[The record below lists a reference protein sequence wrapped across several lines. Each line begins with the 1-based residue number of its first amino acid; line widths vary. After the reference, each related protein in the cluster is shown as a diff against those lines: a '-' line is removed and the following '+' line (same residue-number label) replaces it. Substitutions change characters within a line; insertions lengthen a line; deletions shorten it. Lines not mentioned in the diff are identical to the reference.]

1 MFSFRRRNQTTKN
14 IDQQLVFQLSKS
26 RIPSPRQLKYIT
38 HFIKGREKVFLYGCL
53 GIMITG
59 LLLLSSLFYRQH
71 IELIPKNGG
80 VYIEAAVGNPQ
91 YINPLYS
98 SLNPIDTD
106 LDALIFSRLFTTN
119 TKGETIP
126 DLVES
131 YEISEDSKVYTL
143 TLKEAHW
150 PNGQPITSDDVI
162 FTFNLIQSPN
172 YKSPLSQR
180 FSQIT
185 TSKIDDRILTFTIS
199 EPYGRFTSL
208 LNFGILPS
216 ALWEGISPEM
226 MTLAELNLKPVGSG
240 PYQLKSLIKNS
251 TGTIRSYKLER
262 NPDYYNQS
270 PFLDEIIFKFY
281 PSIEEMIAA
290 INNGQVNGLAGLPID
305 HYESIIAKN
314 SFNFQTI
321 AKPQLTALF
330 FNRKSKSNISLLPVR
345 QALNIIDRNNIISP
359 TNQLAY
365 IPTQKIIPESYSNTQ
380 PIPSLQLDEAR
391 ELLEK
396 NDWKLRS
403 ISETDLE
410 AAKTAKDAG
419 SIPQLGIGEW
429 RMKDNQGIIISFVAP
444 SSLKEPAEKIA
455 AHWKE
460 LGIKINLKIQE
471 DSVIQNQALVN
482 KDFDVLLYGQ
492 DMETGDPY
500 PFWTTDGPGNIS
512 GYSNSEVD
520 TWLKEARLS
529 YEPEIITDRYTKFQ
543 NAIISDLPVIPLFW
557 NTYLYPQ
564 TKKLKGNSLTFI
576 HSPRDR
582 FNEVHN
588 WYLKVKR
595 KIK

>member
-1 MFSFRRRNQTTKN
+1 MFPFRRRTQTTKN
-14 IDQQLVFQLSKS
+14 LDQQLVFQLSKS

-38 HFIKGREKVFLYGCL
+38 HFIKGRERVFLYACL
-53 GIMITG
+53 GIMVSG
-59 LLLLSSLFYRQH
+59 LIVLSSLFYRQY
-71 IELIPKNGG
+71 IELVPKNGG
-80 VYIEAAVGNPQ
+80 TYIEAAIGNPQ

-98 SLNPIDTD
+98 SLNPIDAD
-106 LDALIFSRLFTTN
+106 LDALIFSRLFSTN
-119 TKGETIP
+119 SKGEVTP

-143 TLKEAHW
+143 TLKEAYW
-150 PNGQPITSDDVI
+150 PNEQPITSDDII

-172 YKSPLSQR
+172 YKSPLNQR
-180 FSQIT
+180 FSQVT
-185 TSKIDDRILTFTIS
+185 VSKIDDRILTFTIN
-199 EPYGRFTSL
+199 EPYGRFTNL

-216 ALWEGISPEM
+216 ALWEGVSPEM
-226 MTLAELNLKPVGSG
+226 MPLAELNLKPVGSG

-262 NPDYYNQS
+262 NLNYYNQS
-270 PFLDEIIFKFY
+270 PFLEEIIFKFY
-281 PSIEEMIAA
+281 PSTEEMVAA
-290 INNGQVNGLAGLPID
+290 INNGQVNGVAELPANF
-305 HYESIIAKN
+305 YETIIAKN

-330 FNRKSKSNISLLPVR
+330 FNTKSKSNISLLPVR
-345 QALNIIDRNNIISP
+345 QALNIIDRNNIIIEA
-359 TNQLAY
+359 NQRAY
-365 IPTQKIIPESYSNTQ
+365 IPTQKIIPESYVNTESM
-380 PIPSLQLDEAR
+380 PSLQPDEAR

-396 NDWKLRS
+396 NDWKLRTL
-403 ISETDLE
+403 SEADLE

-419 SIPQLGIGEW
+419 SISQLGAGEW
-429 RMKDNQGIIISFVAP
+429 RMKGNQGIIISFVAP
-444 SSLKEPAEKIA
+444 VSLKEIAEKIA
-455 AHWKE
+455 DSWKE
-460 LGIKINLKIQE
+460 LGIKIDLKIQE
-471 DSVIQNQALVN
+471 DSALQSQTLAN

-512 GYSNSEVD
+512 GYSRSEVD

-529 YEPEIITDRYTKFQ
+529 HDPEVIADRYTKFQ
-543 NAIISDLPVIPLFW
+543 NAVISDLPVIPLFW
-557 NTYLYPQ
+557 NAYLYPQ

-576 HSPRDR
+576 NTPRDR
-582 FNEVHN
+582 FNEVYN